1 MRNSLF
7 SFKLLLFLML
17 SVLPTVSIA
26 AETSLDFSVF
36 NSKGFEGKG
45 ALEFGSPE
53 DLVLTSSGQ
62 IIVADYRNNRL
73 QVLNSDGEFIGF
85 VPNIAKIDES
95 KLDAA
100 ALEARKKNLEELT
113 ALFKKPTGLAL
124 NPQGLLYVTLY
135 ESDKIAIVDPRNGA
149 LTGTLCKSGKGQG
162 ELYGPMD
169 IDVSFDGRIAVA
181 EFRNRRVQIM
191 NDEGKCLKEL
201 IYQEENKKGVLSAV
215 APRGV
220 HWTPDGKLVVSYPL
234 FHQVICWNPTEGNV
248 IWRYGGVKGN
258 DKGMLNNPSF
268 ITSALG
274 NNLLIA
280 DSLNHRI
287 VEITGDGKFY
297 DHHGRRGSR
306 PGALLSPR
314 GMALNREEVL
324 VIADQG
330 NNRIHFF
337 QPGQTTLMLRE
348 VKQMALK
355 DDWDSAAPRIEQIL
369 YLQPNNTDAHE
380 LMVNALYFFG
390 NRSFN
395 ARDYDKAEEF
405 YRRILRYRPED
416 PNIPKKLDAI
426 FWAANQS
433 LIASIIFGII
443 ATIAGLILIW
453 VLKILVSRFIFT
465 QSQE

>member
-1 MRNSLF
+1 LLF
-7 SFKLLLFLML
+7 SLLAI
-17 SVLPTVSIA
+17 SA
-26 AETSLDFSVF
+26 GAETSLDFSVF

-45 ALEFGSPE
+45 PLEFGSPE
-53 DLVLTSSGQ
+53 DLIITREGL
-62 IIVADYRNNRL
+62 IIVADHRNNRL
-73 QVLNSDGEFIGF
+73 QVLKGDGEFVGV

-95 KLDAA
+95 KFDAA

-113 ALFKKPTGLAL
+113 TLFKKPVGLAQ
-124 NPQGLLYVTLY
+124 NSQGLLYVTLM

-181 EFRNRRVQIM
+181 EWRNRRVQIL

-201 IYQEENKKGVLSAV
+201 IYQEETKKGALSAV

-220 HWTPDGKLVVSYPL
+220 HWMSDGKLAVSYPL
-234 FHQVICWNPTEGNV
+234 YNQVVCWEPNTGEV
-248 IWRYGGVKGN
+248 LWRYGGIKGN

-274 NNLLIA
+274 SNLLIA
-280 DSLNHRI
+280 DTLNHRI
-287 VEITGDGKFY
+287 VEITGDGKYFE
-297 DHHGRRGSR
+297 HHGRRGSR

-314 GMALNREEVL
+314 GIALNREEVL
-324 VIADQG
+324 VISDQG
-330 NNRIHFF
+330 NNRVHFF

-355 DDWDSAAPRIEQIL
+355 DDWDNAAPRIEQIL
-369 YLQPNNTDAHE
+369 YLQPNNSDAHE
-380 LMVNALYFFG
+380 LMVNALYYFG

-395 ARDYDKAEEF
+395 AREYDKAEEF

-416 PNIPKKLDAI
+416 PNIPQKLDAI
-426 FWAANQS
+426 FWAVNQS
-433 LIASIIFGII
+433 LIASIVFGII

-453 VLKILVSRFIFT
+453 VLKLLISRFIFT

>member
-1 MRNSLF
+1 MINSLRI
-7 SFKLLLFLML
+7 KGLILILLLGFVANLDAQ
-17 SVLPTVSIA
+17 TSI
-26 AETSLDFSVF
+26 DFSVF
-36 NSKGFEGKG
+36 NTKGFEGKG
-45 ALEFGSPE
+45 PLEFASPE
-53 DLVLTSSGQ
+53 DLVLTKEGL
-62 IIVADYRNNRL
+62 IIVADHRNNRL
-73 QVLNSDGEFIGF
+73 QVLSKEADFLGVI
-85 VPNIAKIDES
+85 PNIAKIDES
-95 KLDAA
+95 KFDAA
-100 ALEARKKNLEELT
+100 ALEARKKNLEELIQ
-113 ALFKKPTGLAL
+113 LFKKPVGLAL
-124 NPQGLLYVTLY
+124 DAQGRLYVTMM
-135 ESDKIAIVDPRNGA
+135 EADKIAIIDPRNGA

-162 ELYGPMD
+162 ELYSPMD
-169 IDVSFDGRIAVA
+169 IDISHDGRIAVA
-181 EFRNRRVQIM
+181 EWRNRRVQVL

-201 IYQEENKKGVLSAV
+201 IYQEETKKGALSAV

-220 HWTPDGKLVVSYPL
+220 HWTSDGRLIVSYPT
-234 FHQVICWNPTEGNV
+234 FNQIVCWNPVEGQV
-248 IWRYGGVKGN
+248 LWRYGGIKGN

-268 ITSALG
+268 ITASLN

-280 DSLNHRI
+280 DTLNHRI
-287 VEITGDGKFY
+287 VEITGDGKYF

-314 GMALNREEVL
+314 GIALNSDEVL
-324 VIADQG
+324 VLSDSG

-355 DDWDSAAPRIEQIL
+355 DQWDTAMPRIEQIL
-369 YLQPNNTDAHE
+369 YLSPNNPDAHE

-395 ARDYDKAEEF
+395 ERDYDKAEEF

-416 PNIPKKLDAI
+416 PNIPQKLDAI

-433 LIASIIFGII
+433 LIASIVFGII

-453 VLKILVSRFIFT
+453 ILKILISRFFLT

>member
-1 MRNSLF
+1 MRSSIVALKPLL
-7 SFKLLLFLML
+7 SLLLFVLMTI
-17 SVLPTVSIA
+17 SA
-26 AETSLDFSVF
+26 GAETSLDFSVF

-45 ALEFGSPE
+45 PLEFGSPE
-53 DLVLTSSGQ
+53 DLVLTREGT
-62 IIVADYRNNRL
+62 IIVADHRNNRL
-73 QVLNSDGEFIGF
+73 QVLNKDGEFIGV

-95 KLDAA
+95 KFDAA
-100 ALEARKKNLEELT
+100 ALEARKKNLEELM
-113 ALFKKPTGLAL
+113 ALFKKPAGLAV
-124 NPQGLLYVTLY
+124 NAQGLIYVTLY
-135 ESDKIAIVDPRNGA
+135 ETDKIAIIDPRNGA
-149 LTGTLCKSGKGQG
+149 LTGTLCKSGKAQG

-181 EFRNRRVQIM
+181 EFRNRRVQIL
-191 NDEGKCLKEL
+191 NDEGKCQKEL
-201 IYQEENKKGVLSAV
+201 IYQEETKKGALSAV

-220 HWTPDGKLVVSYPL
+220 HWTSDGRLVVSYPL
-234 FHQVICWNPTEGNV
+234 YNQVVCWDPKEGTV
-248 IWRYGGVKGN
+248 LWRYGGIKGN

-268 ITSALG
+268 ITSALN

-324 VIADQG
+324 IIADQG

-355 DDWDSAAPRIEQIL
+355 DDWDSALPRIEQIL
-369 YLQPNNTDAHE
+369 YLQPNNSEAHE
-380 LMVNALYFFG
+380 LMVNALYYFG

-395 ARDYDKAEEF
+395 DRDYDKAEEF

-416 PNIPKKLDAI
+416 PNIPQKLDAI

-433 LIASIIFGII
+433 LIASVVFGII
-443 ATIAGLILIW
+443 A
-453 VLKILVSRFIFT
+453 
-465 QSQE
+465 